1 MKRNQHGQAQP
12 LKPYQLLF
20 PLAAL
25 FAVAVIP
32 LWLHFGAGSA
42 SVSAAAWHGHE
53 MLFGYTLA
61 VIAGFLATRKST
73 AVSWILVLSWAA
85 ARVAVNSAGS
95 TMTLIAGISFP
106 LVVLIVTVPP
116 LFAAAKR
123 RENKILPLLV
133 TALAVADIV
142 WWLGQT
148 RLVGTQLQ
156 TTALLVAIDLVALLL
171 LLIGGRALRAA
182 AGGHIE
188 RQGMTRRDRPQRG
201 YELPLAALLG
211 GAALCDALAADSLA
225 GALCVGA
232 GVLTLWRVVPWQLQ
246 HTLTKSSLWPLTL
259 GYLWLVPGLLLK
271 GLAQLGAPVVTT
283 DMLHGIGIG
292 ALGTLTL
299 VMMARTALLRTRQP
313 ILNFGDIGVAALLLS
328 TAAIARLIG
337 PLMPSAQQNL
347 LWLAAIAWCCAF
359 LVLLVRLAHTGWRT
373 RSSVKR

>member
-1 MKRNQHGQAQP
+1 MKKNKRGHAQA
-12 LKPYQLLF
+12 LTPYQLLF

-25 FAVAVIP
+25 FAGAVIP
-32 LWLHFGAGSA
+32 LWLHFGSGSA
-42 SVSAAAWHGHE
+42 SISAAAWHGHE

-73 AVSWILVLSWAA
+73 AVSWMLVVSWAA

-123 RENKILPLLV
+123 RENKVLPVLV

-148 RLVGTQLQ
+148 WLVGTQLQ
-156 TTALLVAIDLVALLL
+156 TAALLVAIDLISLLL

-182 AGGHIE
+182 AGGHVE
-188 RQGMTRRDRPQRG
+188 RQGKSRRDRGQRG

-211 GAALCDALAADSLA
+211 GTALGDALAADSLA
-225 GALCVGA
+225 GALCLA
-232 GVLTLWRVVPWQLQ
+232 AAVLTLLRVAPWQLQ
-246 HTLTKSSLWPLTL
+246 HTLSKSSLWPLAL

-271 GLAQLGAPVVTT
+271 GLAQLGASVVVT

-313 ILNFGDIGVAALLLS
+313 IMNFGDIGVAALLLS
-328 TAAIARLIG
+328 AAAVARLIG
-337 PLMPSAQQNL
+337 PLMPSAQQHL
-347 LWLAAIAWCCAF
+347 LWFAAIAWCCAF
-359 LVLLVRLAHTGWRT
+359 LVLLARFAHTGWRA
-373 RSSVKR
+373 RSSDRR